1 MVVLALI
8 TAFIVGVAHGDVP
21 IPALDVV
28 RILLGGGNAVD
39 RMIVIEFRLPR
50 VVVGAAVGAAL
61 GLSGAIVQGIARNP
75 LASPEILGVTSG
87 AAVGAVSV
95 IVLGGSY
102 GAVGGHLARIGI
114 PSAAIVGGLTAA
126 AAVYLL
132 ALRGGL
138 SGNRVLLVGIGIQA
152 LLSSLVSWLL
162 IKASIVDA
170 GRAIVWLTGSLNA
183 ATWDDAVAVTPALAL
198 ALPAMSMLSF
208 PFGALNFDDD
218 TAGALGVRLDA
229 ARSMLLLTAVV
240 LTATATAAAGPIAFV
255 ALVSPQLAL
264 RLLRTATPP
273 LLTSALLGA
282 ALTIWADVLGRTAF
296 GDKQLPV
303 GILTAALGAPYLM
316 YLLVRSGKTHGR

>member
-1 MVVLALI
+1 MI
-8 TAFIVGVAHGDVP
+8 TAFVVGVARGDVP
-21 IPALDVV
+21 IPTLDVI
-28 RILLGGGNAVD
+28 RILLGGGEAGD
-39 RMIVIEFRLPR
+39 RMIVIDFRLPR
-50 VVVGAAVGAAL
+50 VVVGATVGAAL

-102 GAVGGHLARIGI
+102 GGVGGSLARIGI
-114 PSAAIVGGLTAA
+114 PSAAILGGLTAA
-126 AAVYLL
+126 AAVYVL

-183 ATWDDAVAVTPALAL
+183 VTWDDAVAVTLALTL
-198 ALPAMSMLSF
+198 ALPAMLMLSF

-218 TAGALGVRLDA
+218 TARGLGVRLDA

-264 RLLRTATPP
+264 RLLRTGTPP

-282 ALTIWADVLGRTAF
+282 ALTTWADVLGRTAF

-316 YLLVRSGKTHGR
+316 YLLVRSGKTHGT